1 MPNKT
6 FKRKNMKSKNKKTLK
21 RSNKRSSN
29 SRNKKMRSNIRKL
42 KRGGGAPIAE
52 SKPYD
57 IDDLIFSKVIS
68 TVNIIYKDEDI
79 ECKIGNSKF
88 EFIYK
93 DKDKDK
99 DEDEDKT
106 EDKVANK
113 AEIIYYKD
121 EQYAELTDFFNY
133 SNILSIIKPD
143 KNKLNKLLFE
153 IFDIINI
160 KLKFNAFLLIDN
172 SHLNLNNCK
181 YPLGTLKKIQS
192 GYTTY
197 NTYGFYS
204 KEYNTIKEANN
215 EIANYEKIKVI
226 IINLDEIIEFIPNL
240 YTEINNKSIFYIIN
254 FIVEQCN
261 LAKDTNIEKQLSL
274 LIWYIET
281 NLYKEIN
288 NLQPKQ
294 QIKKTFIKLKKI
306 YNLVQKPN
314 TMSSFN
320 KEKKQFEMVP
330 INDNTITIKKN
341 TIQNTQNTYTI
352 TIT

>member
-21 RSNKRSSN
+21 RSN

-42 KRGGGAPIAE
+42 KGGGAPIAE

-93 DKDKDK
+93 DKDEDE

-113 AEIIYYKD
+113 AKIIYYKD
-121 EQYAELTDFFNY
+121 EKYAKLTDFFNY

-204 KEYNTIKEANN
+204 IEYDTIEEANN

-240 YTEINNKSIFYIIN
+240 HTEINNKSIFYIIN
-254 FIVEQCN
+254 FILEQCK
-261 LAKDTNIEKQLSL
+261 LDKDTEIENQLSL
-274 LIWYIET
+274 LILYIEK

-288 NLQPKQ
+288 YLQTK
-294 QIKKTFIKLKKI
+294 QIKKIFIKLKKI
-306 YNLVQKPN
+306 YNLVQN

-320 KEKKQFEMVP
+320 KEKKQFEMVS
-330 INDNTITIKKN
+330 IKDNTITIKNN